1 MIQSR
6 EIHVL
11 DGNAAYFGVPAMQLM
26 EHAGK
31 GVADYIL
38 HRFGKTKKSVLLFCG
53 TGNNGGDGFVAA
65 RYLAKQF
72 QVTVFLIGKKADIRT
87 DVAQKNF
94 QRLDKEAITIYER
107 DALPSLDKLL
117 NSHDIIVDAMLG
129 IGLSG
134 ELREPYRTIVTKINS
149 IVKKPVIAVDVPT
162 GVGMNIALT
171 PTETITFHDAKVG
184 MNKTNCGTITIV
196 DIGIPQKAVDYVGPG
211 DVQAYYPRPRK
222 ESHKGDNG
230 IVLVIGGGPY
240 IGAPALTGFAALR
253 TGADLV
259 YIATPKRAA
268 TAITSFAPHALRP
281 MRLTKT
287 LAAIAPNLIVTEL
300 THKHLL
306 VPDDVT
312 TLIPLISKAH
322 TVVIG
327 PGLGTERQTNDAVA
341 SILKQC
347 KQHKSSLV
355 IDADAI
361 AVVGNHPKDIHG
373 MPTVITPHA
382 GEFTK
387 LTGVHLPKSLNQ
399 KKNIVA
405 TWAQKLD
412 ATILLKG
419 AIDVITDGESIK
431 LNNVHNQAMTVGG
444 TGDVLAGIVGALM
457 AKGAEPFHAARM
469 GAFINGIAGNKAFS
483 KRSYGLIAT
492 DIIQEIPTI
501 LKTSL

>member
-1 MIQSR
+1 MIHSR

-11 DGNAAYFGVPAMQLM
+11 DNNAAYYGVPTIQLM

-31 GVADYIL
+31 GVADYII
-38 HRFGKTKKSVLLFCG
+38 RCFDKTRKTILLFCG

-65 RYLAKQF
+65 RYLAKHYKT
-72 QVTVFLIGKKADIRT
+72 TVVLTGKKTDIRT
-87 DVAQKNF
+87 DISQKNF
-94 QRLDKEAITIYER
+94 HKLDKKKITIYECE
-107 DALPSLDKLL
+107 AISHLDKLIG
-117 NSHDIIVDAMLG
+117 SHDIIVDAMLG

-134 ELREPYRTIVTKINS
+134 ELREPYKTIVRTINVTA
-149 IVKKPVIAVDVPT
+149 KKPVIAVDIPT
-162 GVGMNIALT
+162 GLGTKTAII
-171 PTETITFHDAKVG
+171 PTNTITFHDVKEG

-196 DIGIPQKAVDYVGPG
+196 DIGIPQKAVEYVGPG
-211 DVQAYYPRPRK
+211 DVQVYYPRPKK

-268 TAITSFAPHALRP
+268 TAITSFAPHILKP
-281 MRLTKT
+281 IRLTKA
-287 LAAIAPNLIVTEL
+287 LAAAAPNLIVTEL
-300 THKHLL
+300 SHEQML
-306 VPDDVT
+306 VPDDVSV
-312 TLIPLISKAH
+312 LAKIIPKADAI
-322 TVVIG
+322 VIG
-327 PGLGTERQTNDAVA
+327 PGLGAEQQTADTVKQ
-341 SILKQC
+341 ILTRC
-347 KQHKSSLV
+347 KQYKRSLV

-361 AVVGNHPKDIHG
+361 AVVRKHSELIQG

-382 GEFTK
+382 REFTK
-387 LTGVHLPKSLNQ
+387 LTGVNLPTALDQ
-399 KKNIVA
+399 KKKIVA
-405 TWAQKLD
+405 TWAKKLS

-419 AIDVITDGESIK
+419 AIDIISDGKAIK
-431 LNNVHNQAMTVGG
+431 LNDVHNEAMTVGG

-469 GAFINGIAGNKAFS
+469 GAFINGAAGNKAFS

-501 LKTSL
+501 LKTYI